1 MSYNENDDYEV
12 GYGKPPKSTRFKK
25 GQSGNP
31 RGRPKKL
38 ASTVAGQVARLMG
51 EQYSA
56 RINGEVVSMT
66 GEEMIARRLMEN
78 ALKGDAK
85 AFEKVH
91 QLKTQHA
98 EAEARIAQAAE
109 GPKPLIIEL
118 VHAKI
123 PEEECYKKPGER
135 INYNKEKNTITRESW
150 PGYLPDD
157 VDDVAD
163 VADVAE
169 ADKAADVADVTEAA
183 EAADPN
189 PVDTWNEPDSEE
201 PEDDDAEPDDDDVG
215 AYGLCIEHDI

>member
-1 MSYNENDDYEV
+1 MSDPEKDDYEV
-12 GYGKPPKSTRFKK
+12 GFGKPPKSTQFKK

-38 ASTVAGQVARLMG
+38 APTVAGQVARLMG

-56 RINGEVVSMT
+56 RVNGEVISMR
-66 GEEMIARRLMEN
+66 GEEMIARRLMEK

-91 QLKTQHA
+91 QLANQHQA
-98 EAEARIAQAAE
+98 DLERIARAAE
-109 GPKPLIIEL
+109 GPKPIIVGL

-135 INYNKEKNTITRESW
+135 INYNKEKNAISLETW

-157 VDDVAD
+157 V
-163 VADVAE
+163 AE
-169 ADKAADVADVTEAA
+169 ADDSS
-183 EAADPN
+183 
-189 PVDTWNEPDSEE
+189 PVDTWNEPDNEE
-201 PEDDDAEPDDDDVG
+201 PNDDDGPEDDADDDDVG
-215 AYGLCIEHDI
+215 AYGLCIEHDV

>member
-1 MSYNENDDYEV
+1 MSDTEKDDYEI
-12 GYGKPPKSTRFKK
+12 GYGKPPKTTRFKK

-38 ASTVAGQVARLMG
+38 ASTVAEQVARLMG

-56 RINGEVVSMT
+56 RINGEVISMT

-98 EAEARIAQAAE
+98 EAEARRAQAAE

-123 PEEECYKKPGER
+123 PEEECYKRPGER

-169 ADKAADVADVTEAA
+169 AAKAADVADVADAA

-189 PVDTWNEPDSEE
+189 PVDTWNEPDNEE
-201 PEDDDAEPDDDDVG
+201 PDDAEPGDDDVG

>member
-1 MSYNENDDYEV
+1 MSDDENDDYEI
-12 GYGKPPKSTRFKK
+12 GYGKPPKSTQFKK

-38 ASTVAGQVARLMG
+38 APTVAGQVARLMG

-66 GEEMIARRLMEN
+66 GEEMIARRLVEN

-91 QLKTQHA
+91 QLANQHA
-98 EAEARIAQAAE
+98 EAEASRAQAAE
-109 GPKPLIIEL
+109 GPRPLRVEF

-135 INYNKEKNTITRESW
+135 ISYIKEKNTLFKESW

-157 VDDVAD
+157 V
-163 VADVAE
+163 AE
-169 ADKAADVADVTEAA
+169 ADDSS
-183 EAADPN
+183 
-189 PVDTWNEPDSEE
+189 PVDTWNEPDAEE
-201 PEDDDAEPDDDDVG
+201 PDEDDADDDDTNDEDVG
-215 AYGLCIEHDI
+215 AYGLCVKHDI

>member
-1 MSYNENDDYEV
+1 MSDNSEDDYEV
-12 GYGKPPKSTRFKK
+12 GYRKPPKSTRFKK

-56 RINGEVVSMT
+56 RVSGEVVSMT
-66 GEEMIARRLMEN
+66 GEEMIARRLMEK

-91 QLKTQHA
+91 QLANQHQA
-98 EAEARIAQAAE
+98 DVERIAKAAE
-109 GPKPLIIEL
+109 GPKPLIVQL

-135 INYNKEKNTITRESW
+135 INYNKENKRIVIESW

-157 VDDVAD
+157 AD
-163 VADVAE
+163 E
-169 ADKAADVADVTEAA
+169 SKPAAIIE
-183 EAADPN
+183 
-189 PVDTWNEPDSEE
+189 EPDNGM
-201 PEDDDAEPDDDDVG
+201 PDVDGGDHDYDPDEVDYDVG
-215 AYGLCIEHDI
+215 GILGLD

>member
-1 MSYNENDDYEV
+1 MSDDENDDYEI
-12 GYGKPPKSTRFKK
+12 GYGKPPKTTRFKK

-38 ASTVAGQVARLMG
+38 ASTVAEQVARLMG

-56 RINGEVVSMT
+56 RINGEVISMT
-66 GEEMIARRLMEN
+66 GEEMIARRLMEK

-91 QLKTQHA
+91 QLANQHQA
-98 EAEARIAQAAE
+98 DLERIARAAE
-109 GPKPLIIEL
+109 GPRPLIVGL

-135 INYNKEKNTITRESW
+135 INYNKEKNAIVMETWS
-150 PGYLPDD
+150 GYLPDD
-157 VDDVAD
+157 VDDVA
-163 VADVAE
+163 E
-169 ADKAADVADVTEAA
+169 ADEAA
-183 EAADPN
+183 EVVEAESPS

-201 PEDDDAEPDDDDVG
+201 PDDDDDDVG

>member
-1 MSYNENDDYEV
+1 MSDASNEDYEV

-38 ASTVAGQVARLMG
+38 ASTVAGQVSRLMG

-56 RINGEVVSMT
+56 RVNGEVVSMT

-91 QLKTQHA
+91 QLANQHQA
-98 EAEARIAQAAE
+98 DIERIAQAAQ
-109 GPKPLIIEL
+109 GPRPLIVEF

-135 INYNKEKNTITRESW
+135 INYIKEKNTIFKESW
-150 PGYLPDD
+150 PGYQP
-157 VDDVAD
+157 
-163 VADVAE
+163 
-169 ADKAADVADVTEAA
+169 
-183 EAADPN
+183 
-189 PVDTWNEPDSEE
+189 
-201 PEDDDAEPDDDDVG
+201 DDAEESEPADIIEEPHSDMPDDDVG
-215 AYGLCIEHDI
+215 DHDYDPDDDEDVGGILGLG